1 MSMENIKSKIAKLIA
16 LSQDEG
22 ASEQEAEL
30 ATQRALEL
38 LSKYNLSM
46 SDVRTNDE
54 FQDIEQTKIMEV
66 LRDEWIKSLYSANC
80 KLYFCKYYYTNKL
93 DAKYKTATE
102 HNIVGRPHNQL
113 VAREMTQYLIK
124 TVKKLSEEHTL
135 PIPGDKR
142 TINKIRRNFE
152 LGCAHR
158 IVSRIHTLAA
168 QKMADDGSDKL
179 ENKSSGNNL
188 PALYKSELAL
198 CEDFLQKAGIR
209 LSSGRSRS
217 NVTSNEAYRRGQSA
231 GNSVSLNTQIKGAAS
246 RHLLN

>member
-80 KLYFCKYYYTNKL
+80 KLYFCKYYFSLCL
-93 DAKYKTATE
+93 D
-102 HNIVGRPHNQL
+102 NNP
-113 VAREMTQYLIK
+113 IK
-124 TVKKLSEEHTL
+124 IFLS
-135 PIPGDKR
+135 I
-142 TINKIRRNFE
+142 
-152 LGCAHR
+152 
-158 IVSRIHTLAA
+158 
-168 QKMADDGSDKL
+168 
-179 ENKSSGNNL
+179 
-188 PALYKSELAL
+188 
-198 CEDFLQKAGIR
+198 
-209 LSSGRSRS
+209 
-217 NVTSNEAYRRGQSA
+217 
-231 GNSVSLNTQIKGAAS
+231 
-246 RHLLN
+246 